1 MVLNR
6 RKNTIHFYEDFTQM
20 YDADSDI
27 EYTLEF
33 DVKYPQQLHKARND
47 LSFLPERMKMN

>member
-1 MVLNR
+1 MNR
-6 RKNTIHFYEDFTQM
+6 RKNTIHFYEDFRQM

-27 EYTLEF
+27 EYILEV

-47 LSFLPERMKMN
+47 LSFLPERMQIN